1 MFVQSGRSVAS
12 AALPF
17 VFFPFVFFT
26 VMTRVVAVIFMNRV
40 PVMIGKYESDR
51 CWNAYDGTGLNDNAD
66 IDKIQHYVA
75 VHVDQKYLAVIKN
88 VLRIVRR
95 VGQLPCQSR
104 GKHLHMNSRGKNIM
118 FMQSRR
124 PMAMLITVMG
134 RVVAVIIMNRV
145 PVMIGKYESDRRRN
159 ADSNVYQGLDDHATP
174 VSAAM
179 AVDDTTGNK
188 HRSYEQRRPIGSV
201 RNQRV
206 IGFCRE

>member
-124 PMAMLITVMG
+124 PMAMLITVMR
-134 RVVAVIIMNRV
+134 RVVPIIIMNRV

-179 AVDDTTGNK
+179 ATVMYNAP
-188 HRSYEQRRPIGSV
+188 RSKDGGQKQHPYKRGDQGSSP
-201 RNQRV
+201 RK
-206 IGFCRE
+206 G